1 MTSHGKY
8 QVTTSRPV
16 TPVSFSNQRQHSRLT
31 DSSLPPTIL
40 SGVVWHNSPGLFSR
54 WRQVFLIL
62 NRDTLRWH
70 HIHKTSS
77 INHHQVGP
85 TIASLNLILISD
97 VSFVER
103 KGYLT
108 ICIEAGGVGSNFFR
122 RTSMLR
128 HWGELIK
135 EAVLRKREEF
145 GCISLSGLSLFS
157 SSVGGTEYEINER
170 RRPVRSQRFFRSR
183 SSGNL
188 LEDHE
193 EKQETRDHQLNY
205 KQCLIQ
211 QDEEENNFD
220 EFQSNFERR
229 LQFTPNNVNHQFR
242 RYS

>member
-1 MTSHGKY
+1 M
-8 QVTTSRPV
+8 
-16 TPVSFSNQRQHSRLT
+16 SNVRLT

-40 SGVVWHNSPGLFSR
+40 SGVVWHSSPGLFSR

-128 HWGELIK
+128 YLIYKIVMRQYSIIFRHWGELIK

-193 EKQETRDHQLNY
+193 YQEKQETRDHQLNY

>member
-1 MTSHGKY
+1 MM
-8 QVTTSRPV
+8 
-16 TPVSFSNQRQHSRLT
+16 SNVRLT

-128 HWGELIK
+128 YLIYK
-135 EAVLRKREEF
+135 IVVRQNLINYIQALGRTDQGSCSEE
-145 GCISLSGLSLFS
+145 
-157 SSVGGTEYEINER
+157 ER
-170 RRPVRSQRFFRSR
+170 RVWM
-183 SSGNL
+183 
-188 LEDHE
+188 
-193 EKQETRDHQLNY
+193 
-205 KQCLIQ
+205 
-211 QDEEENNFD
+211 
-220 EFQSNFERR
+220 
-229 LQFTPNNVNHQFR
+229 HQFVWIVLVLIINGR
-242 RYS
+242 NRVRDQ